1 MKKLIIILA
10 MLLSSSL
17 LFAQRGTVDT
27 DIFGNLQFKSI
38 DGQYKASL
46 EKNIFDDLVFTDS
59 RKNKLHYEKKYLDKM
74 EPGLRADKEA
84 QARMLRRLVRENK
97 RSSEYKA
104 TFKIDIFDKT
114 IIEDNKGYKLEEGK
128 DIFGNTNIQEQLNGT
143 KSIFKRNLRGGLEYT
158 EGRKTASLE
167 KDIFDR
173 WIYKDSFGNEIQ
185 FGKETWRR
193 ILKQYGTDEKFFWD
207 LLDRWFY

>member
-1 MKKLIIILA
+1 MKKLIVILA
-10 MLLSSSL
+10 LVLSSGL

-27 DIFGNLQFKSI
+27 DIFGNLQFKSV

-74 EPGLRADKEA
+74 EPGLRGDKEA

-114 IIEDNKGYKLEEGK
+114 IIEDNKGYKLEESK
-128 DIFGNTNIQEQLNGT
+128 DIFGNTNIQEQSSGR
-143 KSIFKRNLRGGLEYT
+143 KSVFKRNFKGGLEYT
-158 EGRKTASLE
+158 EGEKTASLG

-173 WIYKDSFGNEIQ
+173 WLYKDSFGNEIQ
-185 FGKETWRR
+185 FSKETWKRV
-193 ILKQYGTDEKFFWD
+193 LEQYGTDEKFFWD

>member
-1 MKKLIIILA
+1 MKKLIIVLA
-10 MLLSSSL
+10 LVLSSSL

-38 DGQYKASL
+38 DGKYKASL

-59 RKNKLHYEKKYLDKM
+59 RNNKLHYEKKYLDKM
-74 EPGLRADKEA
+74 EPGLRGDKEA
-84 QARMLRRLVRENK
+84 QAHMLRRLVRENK

-128 DIFGNTNIQEQLNGT
+128 DIFGNTNIQEQSSGR
-143 KSIFKRNLRGGLEYT
+143 KSVFKRNLRGGLEYT
-158 EGRKTASLE
+158 EGRNTASLE

-173 WIYKDSFGNEIQ
+173 WLYKDSFGNEIQ
-185 FGKETWRR
+185 FSKETWKRV
-193 ILKQYGTDEKFFWD
+193 LQQYGSDEKFFWD

>member
-10 MLLSSSL
+10 LVLSSSL

-74 EPGLRADKEA
+74 EPGLRGDKEA
-84 QARMLRRLVRENK
+84 QARMLRRLVRENN
-97 RSSEYKA
+97 RHSGYTA
-104 TFKIDIFDKT
+104 TFKIDIFDKM
-114 IIEDNKGYKLEEGK
+114 IIEDNKGYKLEESK
-128 DIFGNTNIQEQLNGT
+128 DIFGNTNIQEQVGGT
-143 KSIFKRNLRGGLEYT
+143 KSVFKRNMRGGLEYK
-158 EGRKTASLE
+158 EGEKTASLGQ
-167 KDIFDR
+167 DIFDR
-173 WIYKDSFGNEIQ
+173 WLYKDSFGNEIQ
-185 FGKETWRR
+185 FGKETWKRV
-193 ILKQYGTDEKFFWD
+193 LEQYGTDEKFFWE

>member
-1 MKKLIIILA
+1 MKKLLVILA
-10 MLLSSSL
+10 LVLSSSL
-17 LFAQRGTVDT
+17 LLAQRGTVDT

-38 DGQYKASL
+38 DGDYKASL

-74 EPGLRADKEA
+74 EPGLRGDKEA
-84 QARMLRRLVRENK
+84 QVRMLKKLVRENN
-97 RSSEYKA
+97 RHSGYTA

-128 DIFGNTNIQEQLNGT
+128 DIFGNTDIKEQVKGAKT
-143 KSIFKRNLRGGLEYT
+143 TFKRNLRGGLEYT
-158 EGRKTASLE
+158 EGKNTASLE

-173 WIYKDSFGNEIQ
+173 WLYKDSFGNEIQ
-185 FGKETWRR
+185 LGKETWKRV
-193 ILKQYGTDEKFFWD
+193 LEQYGTDEKFFWD